1 MAEWSRSISVPSG
14 YNQILIVPV
23 GATSIRI
30 EEAAASRNFL
40 GEESFGSGAG
50 GWVLP
55 GQLTWVLAPHSG
67 EERPW

>member
-1 MAEWSRSISVPSG
+1 MAEWSRGISVPSG

-40 GEESFGSGAG
+40 GEDSFGSGAG
-50 GWVLP
+50 GRVLP
-55 GQLTWVLAPHSG
+55 GQLTRVFTLPSG
-67 EERPW
+67 EEHPW